1 MNKVKVDKIM
11 EEVLTEIELDDAK
24 EHVIEHK
31 DYYEFINSQWI
42 EDCIA
47 NQDWVALNPTMNTL
61 CALQNTVEQLE
72 QLSTGILTNER
83 TDQ

>member
-1 MNKVKVDKIM
+1 MTKEELNKLNKIIND
-11 EEVLTEIELDDAK
+11 V
-24 EHVIEHK
+24 VEHK
-31 DYYEFINSQWI
+31 DSQWI

-72 QLSTGILTNER
+72 QLSVGILTNER
-83 TDQ
+83 TDNNRSCRF

>member
-1 MNKVKVDKIM
+1 MTKEELNKLNKIIND
-11 EEVLTEIELDDAK
+11 V
-24 EHVIEHK
+24 VEHK

-72 QLSTGILTNER
+72 QLSVGILTNER
-83 TDQ
+83 TDNNRSCRF